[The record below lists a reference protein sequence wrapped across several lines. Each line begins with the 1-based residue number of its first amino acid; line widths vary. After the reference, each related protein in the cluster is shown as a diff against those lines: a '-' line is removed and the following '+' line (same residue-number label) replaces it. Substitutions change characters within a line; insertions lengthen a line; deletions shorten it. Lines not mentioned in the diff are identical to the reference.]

1 MNNSNPFKKDL
12 QKVKLKLEESI
23 EILLIP
29 NYQNNSIINNKENIT
44 KKLFELMTL
53 IDDTIEN
60 KPKKLSINSLLPKGF
75 ELVQQPGDG
84 TCLYHSIVTSL
95 NLMNINN
102 SFSNGFE
109 LRKFLVEELD
119 NIKKEKYL
127 NNIPIR
133 NTLKNNENP
142 IREVYKVSIRRLFS
156 QLFDNINTFGSYPNE
171 KSILEKCEILKTRI
185 KNKHTYGGQIELLF
199 IAFILKICIYL
210 WDSRTKSWLIFNYEE
225 LASCNKTNSIFI
237 FYNGSSHYDCLLSPD
252 TNKFNKNFPVTTLGL
267 IGYNF
272 FKNKVNKPVESE
284 TKTSNNL
291 FKFSNYKFSNKDFI

>member
-102 SFSNGFE
+102 SFRNGFE
-109 LRKFLVEELD
+109 LREFLVEKLN

-127 NNIPIR
+127 NNTLKG
-133 NTLKNNENP
+133 NTLRNNENA
-142 IREVYKVSIRRLFS
+142 IKEIYKVSIRTLFS
-156 QLFDNINTFGSYPNE
+156 QLFDNINTFGSNPNE
-171 KSILEKCEILKTRI
+171 KSILEKFEILKTRI
-185 KNKHTYGGQIELLF
+185 KSKDTWGGQIELLF

-210 WDSRTKSWLIFNYEE
+210 WDSKTKNWLIFRYED
-225 LASCNKTNSIFI
+225 LASCNLTNSIFI
-237 FYNGSSHYDCLLSPD
+237 IYNGANHYDCLSPTD
-252 TNKFNKNFPVTTLGL
+252 TNKFNNNFPMHNQYLRK
-267 IGYNF
+267 YNF
-272 FKNKVNKPVESE
+272 VKNKENKPVESE
-284 TKTSNNL
+284 TKTSNL
-291 FKFSNYKFSNKDFI
+291 FKFSNKDFI

>member
-23 EILLIP
+23 EILLNT
-29 NYQNNSIINNKENIT
+29 NYPNNSIINNKENIT

-53 IDDTIEN
+53 INNTIEN

-102 SFSNGFE
+102 NFRNGFE
-109 LRKFLVEELD
+109 LREFLVKELN

-127 NNIPIR
+127 NNTRKGNILR
-133 NTLKNNENP
+133 NNENA
-142 IREVYKVSIRRLFS
+142 IREIYKESIKELFS
-156 QLFDNINTFGSYPNE
+156 RFLDNTNNYTG
-171 KSILEKCEILKTRI
+171 KSTLEKLEILKQRI
-185 KNKHTYGGQIELLF
+185 RSKDTWGGEIELLF

-210 WDSRTKSWLIFNYEE
+210 WNGDAKIWQIFRYNDLE
-225 LASCNKTNSIFI
+225 SCNKTNSIFI
-237 FYNGSSHYDCLLSPD
+237 FYNGRSHYDCLSP
-252 TNKFNKNFPVTTLGL
+252 TNIKKFNKFFPMHNDD
-267 IGYNF
+267 IRRYNF
-272 FKNKVNKPVESE
+272 IKNKENLPVKSE